1 MLGRTN
7 AYMRQHV
14 RSNEPLTDEQIREAA
29 PSIFAGS
36 AHESRSE
43 RYTLIPT
50 IDVLN
55 GLRKEGFQPFMVMQ
69 TKVRAEGKREHA
81 KHMIR
86 MRHAD
91 QTEQGEWNEIVLV
104 NSHDGTSS
112 YQMFGG
118 VLSLGPKSLV
128 QLPGSLLSALAF
140 PDFSMITSPISIK
153 YIVMFA
159 LVGSVESL
167 LSVLAV
173 DSMDPAKRAS
183 NLDKDLLA
191 VGVGNLVASAIGGL
205 PMISEIVRSK
215 ANMDAGATNKL
226 SNFFHGLFLLLFVAL
241 MPGLLQMIP
250 TAALAAMLLFTG
262 YRLAS
267 PKEFIHMW
275 HVGKDQFALF
285 FVTFAV
291 TLATDLLIGVGV
303 GIALKLVMHMVRSH
317 SFAAVFTNKPVVRR
331 EGSVMHVKFVGPA
344 VFPSLLR
351 VRKLLNPVPAGL
363 TEVVVDLSE
372 CSVVD
377 FTFQEKLFM
386 IADEWEQTKLT
397 ITGAD
402 AMKASSS
409 HPYASRVR
417 AA

>member
-118 VLSLGPKSLV
+118 VFRQVCANGMICGQSVADVRIPHKGDVVEKVVESAHLVLEGFDLITEHKDGMKALSLNAGE
-128 QLPGSLLSALAF
+128 QAAF
-140 PDFSMITSPISIK
+140 
-153 YIVMFA
+153 A
-159 LVGSVESL
+159 
-167 LSVLAV
+167 
-173 DSMDPAKRAS
+173 R
-183 NLDKDLLA
+183 
-191 VGVGNLVASAIGGL
+191 
-205 PMISEIVRSK
+205 
-215 ANMDAGATNKL
+215 
-226 SNFFHGLFLLLFVAL
+226 
-241 MPGLLQMIP
+241 
-250 TAALAAMLLFTG
+250 AALALKYDQGDTPAPITESQVLRARRPEDRPDDMWSTFNRVQENLIKGNISGRSATG
-262 YRLAS
+262 RRMRTRPVTGLDADVKLNRALWVLA
-267 PKEFIHMW
+267 EEM
-275 HVGKDQFALF
+275 
-285 FVTFAV
+285 
-291 TLATDLLIGVGV
+291 
-303 GIALKLVMHMVRSH
+303 
-317 SFAAVFTNKPVVRR
+317 
-331 EGSVMHVKFVGPA
+331 
-344 VFPSLLR
+344 
-351 VRKLLNPVPAGL
+351 RKL
-363 TEVVVDLSE
+363 
-372 CSVVD
+372 
-377 FTFQEKLFM
+377 
-386 IADEWEQTKLT
+386 
-397 ITGAD
+397 
-402 AMKASSS
+402 KA
-409 HPYASRVR
+409 
-417 AA
+417 